1 MSIVKKGIVLTNIF
15 VKQAPLAF
23 LASPARTVI
32 PAQLEPQAI
41 TVDLVQL
48 DLKANP
54 AHLAITAAQAQLD
67 QLAPSAPSAL
77 LADLGHLAITVD
89 RAQLAQLV
97 QLALP
102 GQ

>member
-1 MSIVKKGIVLTNIF
+1 M
-15 VKQAPLAF
+15 
-23 LASPARTVI
+23 
-32 PAQLEPQAI
+32 EPQAI

-54 AHLAITAAQAQLD
+54 AHQAITVDRDQLAQLD
-67 QLAPSAPSAL
+67 PLVQSAL
-77 LADLGHLAITVD
+77 LADLAHLAITVD